1 MEYILISL
9 VAFGTAMLTFF
20 SGFGLGTILMPVFA
34 LFFPLD
40 VAIGLTA
47 IVHLSNNLFKIV
59 LVRKDINLKVSLLF
73 GIPAAAFAFLGALT
87 LNALNSDVVLAEYA
101 LWGKNFAITPINLV
115 IAILLMLFAIVE
127 LSKKLSNFSLPKKFL
142 PFGGALSGFFG
153 GFSGHQGALRTMFL
167 MKSGLSKESF
177 IATGIAAAVLI
188 DISRLTVYG
197 TSFIGDHFSSISD
210 NRSLIMIIVAVLS
223 AFIGSIL
230 GRKLLKKVT
239 LRSVQIIVGVL
250 IFVFAVFLGLGII

>member
-1 MEYILISL
+1 MEYILIAL

-59 LVRKDINLKVSLLF
+59 LVRKDINLNVALLF
-73 GIPAAAFAFLGALT
+73 GIPAAAFAFLGAVT
-87 LNALNSDVVLAEYA
+87 LNALNSDIVLAEYS
-101 LWGKNFAITPINLV
+101 LMGKDFIISPINLV
-115 IAILLMLFAIVE
+115 IAVLLMLFAIVE

-142 PFGGALSGFFG
+142 PFGGVLSGFFG
-153 GFSGHQGALRTMFL
+153 GLSGHQGALRTMFL
-167 MKSGLSKESF
+167 LKSGLSKESF

-250 IFVFAVFLGLGII
+250 IFAFALFLGLGII

>member
-9 VAFGTAMLTFF
+9 VAFGTAVLTFF

-40 VAIGLTA
+40 IAIGLTA

-59 LVRKDINLKVSLLF
+59 LVRKDINLKVALLF
-73 GIPAAAFAFLGALT
+73 GIPAAAFAFLGAIT
-87 LNALNSDVVLAEYA
+87 LNFLNSDVVLAEYI
-101 LWGKNFAITPINLV
+101 LWGRYFVITPINLV
-115 IAILLMLFAIVE
+115 ISLLLMTFAIVE
-127 LSKKLSNFSLPKKFL
+127 LSKKLSNISLPKKFL
-142 PFGGALSGFFG
+142 PIGGVLSGFFG
-153 GFSGHQGALRTMFL
+153 GLSGHQGALRTMFL
-167 MKSGLSKESF
+167 LKSGLSKESF

-197 TSFIGDHFSSISD
+197 TSFIGNHFSSISD

-223 AFIGSIL
+223 AFIGSVL

-239 LRSVQIIVGVL
+239 LRSVQIIVGLL

>member
-1 MEYILISL
+1 MEYVLISL

-73 GIPAAAFAFLGALT
+73 GIPAAAFAFLGAIT
-87 LNALNSDVVLAEYA
+87 LNALNSDIVLAEYS
-101 LWGKNFAITPINLV
+101 LWGRVFIISPINLV
-115 IAILLMLFAIVE
+115 IAVLLMLFAIVE

-153 GFSGHQGALRTMFL
+153 GLSGHQGALRTMFL
-167 MKSGLSKESF
+167 LKSGLSKESF

-197 TSFIGDHFSSISD
+197 TSFIGDHFSTIND

-239 LRSVQIIVGVL
+239 LRSVQVIVGIL
-250 IFVFAVFLGLGII
+250 IFAFALFLGLGII